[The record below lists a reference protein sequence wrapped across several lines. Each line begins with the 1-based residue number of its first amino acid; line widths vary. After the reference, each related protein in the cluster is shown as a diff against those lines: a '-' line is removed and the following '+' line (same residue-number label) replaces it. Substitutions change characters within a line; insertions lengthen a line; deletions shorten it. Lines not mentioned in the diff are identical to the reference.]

1 MSSLRV
7 SIFIRTYE
15 GDFEWLAY
23 CLRSIHQNLTDWDE
37 IVVCVP
43 CGQEEGL
50 RPLLTSE
57 RLVTCEPFAD
67 DYIGQ
72 QVSKL
77 QAHRHTLGKFV
88 LFVDSDVV
96 FRPGGSVLSYFADG
110 KPVIRKERY
119 DELSFP
125 DARCWQPVV
134 EDLFGSKP
142 EWEYMRSGGVML
154 FDRETLH
161 CFAEKFPHIE
171 NYARGRPFRSFTEFN
186 YLGFFAEQT
195 HPGLYRFV
203 DLIREQPEPMPHACF
218 WSWGGIDL
226 KVQYELEELGLKP
239 RWPGFS
245 NFAYRLAKR
254 TGMVDMWERLR
265 PPTRRF

>member
-1 MSSLRV
+1 
-7 SIFIRTYE
+7 
-15 GDFEWLAY
+15 
-23 CLRSIHQNLTDWDE
+23 
-37 IVVCVP
+37 
-43 CGQEEGL
+43 
-50 RPLLTSE
+50 
-57 RLVTCEPFAD
+57 
-67 DYIGQ
+67 
-72 QVSKL
+72 
-77 QAHRHTLGKFV
+77 
-88 LFVDSDVV
+88 
-96 FRPGGSVLSYFADG
+96 
-110 KPVIRKERY
+110 
-119 DELSFP
+119 
-125 DARCWQPVV
+125 
-134 EDLFGSKP
+134 
-142 EWEYMRSGGVML
+142 ML

-171 NYARGRPFRSFTEFN
+171 NYARSRPFRSFTEFN